1 MLHQLDIVYKCIFHG
16 EETKII
22 HTEPGEQVK
31 IYPKKDGIKFANHK
45 VFKYKFKEWE
55 GLCPAIVKFG
65 DKKVIMPW
73 GVECHPKTTIDD
85 IEVIKKRKNKPRQPK
100 STWEFTSSNGN
111 GTYKVTKHG
120 DKFKCNCMGFWRSKG
135 NCKHVKEV
143 KAKLNLI

>member
-16 EETKII
+16 EESKII

-31 IYPKKDGIKFANHK
+31 IYPKRDGIKFANHK
-45 VFKYKFKEWE
+45 SFRYEVPEWK
-55 GLCPAIVKFG
+55 GLCPSIIKLGGVRK
-65 DKKVIMPW
+65 IMPW
-73 GVECHPKTTIDD
+73 GIECHPKTTIDD
-85 IEVIKKRKNKPRQPK
+85 IEVIKKRKNKPRQPTD
-100 STWEFTSSNGN
+100 TWSFTSSNGN

-143 KAKLNLI
+143 RDK

>member
-31 IYPKKDGIKFANHK
+31 IYPKRDGIKFASHK
-45 VFKYKFKEWE
+45 VFRYEVSEWK
-55 GLCPAIVKFG
+55 GLCPSIIKLGGVRK
-65 DKKVIMPW
+65 IMPW
-73 GVECHPKTTIDD
+73 GIECHPKTTLAD
-85 IEVIKKRKNKPRQPK
+85 IKIIKKRKNKPRQPTD
-100 STWEFTSSNGN
+100 TWSFTSSNGN

-143 KAKLNLI
+143 RDK